1 MKTLLPLAGGIR
13 TLLNPLSFVTRESS
27 ACDLVL
33 FYGGVL

>member
-1 MKTLLPLAGGIR
+1 MKTILPLVGGIR
-13 TLLNPLSFVTRESS
+13 TLLYPLSLVTRESS